1 MSYFLEQ
8 VLNGLSL
15 GCIYA
20 FIALG
25 YTMVYGIIKLINF
38 AHGEFFMVGAF
49 AGYFVLELGG
59 VEFLPLP
66 HPLPMIFSL
75 LVSIIAAALAA
86 AILAVVTERLAY
98 RPLQGASRIA
108 ALLTALGVSLF
119 LQNLGIQLFTAE
131 QKGYPEVRRFVTF
144 EEAEHFSGQTFDG
157 SVYVLHDVRSAL
169 GNVSENRQILINPN
183 APFNVDVL
191 TDYKDPDIYKWRG
204 EPLKGFF
211 IEHPIPVFNK
221 KMMIIISLILSF
233 GLLWLLVHKTQAG
246 RAMRAVSF
254 NPEAARLM
262 GIASGRIIML
272 TFFIGAFLAGIGG
285 VIWGIRYGK
294 VEPFMGFMPG
304 LKAFIAAVLG
314 GIGSI
319 PGAVLGGIL
328 LGLLE
333 AMAQGYL
340 PSEYTGYRD
349 AVAFVALIV
358 ILLVKPSGL
367 LGREEGEKV

>member
-8 VLNGLSL
+8 ILNGLSL

-38 AHGEFFMVGAF
+38 AHGEFFMVGSF
-49 AGYFVLELGG
+49 AGYFVLMFAG
-59 VEFLPLP
+59 VETIPLP
-66 HPLPMIFSL
+66 HPLPMVLSFLIAL
-75 LVSIIAAALAA
+75 LAAALAS

-108 ALLTALGVSLF
+108 ALLTALGVSLL
-119 LQNLGIQLFTAE
+119 LQNLGIQVFTAE
-131 QKGYPEVRRFVTF
+131 QKGYPEMRRFIEF
-144 EEAEHFSGQTFDG
+144 DDAEQFKGQTFKG

-169 GNVSENRQILINPN
+169 GKVSENRQILINPDT
-183 APFNVDVL
+183 PFETKVL
-191 TDYKDPDIYKWRG
+191 EEYKDASIYKWHS
-204 EPLKGFF
+204 EPLTGFF
-211 IEHPIPVFNK
+211 VEQPIPVFNK
-221 KMMIIISLILSF
+221 KLFIIISLILSF
-233 GLLWLLVHKTQAG
+233 GLLWILVHKTQAG

-254 NPEAARLM
+254 NPEAAKLM
-262 GIASGRIIML
+262 GIASGRVIML

-285 VIWGIRYGK
+285 VIWGMRYGK
-294 VEPFMGFMPG
+294 VEPFMGFLPG

-314 GIGSI
+314 GIGSL

-333 AMAQGYL
+333 ALAQGYL

-349 AVAFVALIV
+349 AVAFVALII

-367 LGREEGEKV
+367 LGREEGEKI